1 MFYKRDTTLELRYLA
16 VNVFCGRDTNLRS
29 QSAHSL
35 AIKGQHGLKE
45 RPSIPTLSPLKSIIL
60 SVRKLKENG
69 SLNSYSWSVKRFGY
83 CFA

>member
-16 VNVFCGRDTNLRS
+16 VDVDTNLRS
-29 QSAHSL
+29 HSAHSL

-45 RPSIPTLSPLKSIIL
+45 WPSIPTLSPLKSIIL

-69 SLNSYSWSVKRFGY
+69 NLNSYSWSVKRFG
-83 CFA
+83 